1 MSKKRSHI
9 DIDPDY
15 EDVSDQQNKRQRVL
29 EEGGNDNVP
38 GSHGYCKFGN
48 FRKVLI
54 FMKLCSWEVL

>member
-29 EEGGNDNVP
+29 EEGGNNI
-38 GSHGYCKFGN
+38 
-48 FRKVLI
+48 L
-54 FMKLCSWEVL
+54 

>member
-29 EEGGNDNVP
+29 EEGGNDKYTWFP
-38 GSHGYCKFGN
+38 
-48 FRKVLI
+48 L
-54 FMKLCSWEVL
+54 LL

>member
-38 GSHGYCKFGN
+38 GYHGNCKFGN
-48 FRKVLI
+48 FHKVLI
-54 FMKLCSWEVL
+54 FTKLCSWEVL